1 MMDLICVL
9 LMALLMVQTME
20 NLRVHCYMKKL
31 KRMLKLYFFYLGIE
45 AVSIKV
51 LKVPKLKFMWGF
63 LEVEVDGL

>member
-1 MMDLICVL
+1 
-9 LMALLMVQTME
+9 ME
-20 NLRVHCYMKKL
+20 NLRVHFYMIKL
-31 KRMLKLYFFYLGIE
+31 KIMIKLYFFYLGIE